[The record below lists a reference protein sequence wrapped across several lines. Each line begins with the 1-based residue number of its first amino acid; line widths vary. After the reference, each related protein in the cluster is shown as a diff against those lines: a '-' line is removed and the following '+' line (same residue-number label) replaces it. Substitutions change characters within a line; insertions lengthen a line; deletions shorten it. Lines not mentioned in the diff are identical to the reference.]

1 MRKIISIVLVVIII
15 AFCCGCNKNNN
26 NITSETKSYKI
37 ALVCNFDDA
46 KDGKIGA
53 NIYKS
58 ISDFYGLENH
68 PGRKFHPRSDES
80 LHIIS
85 SVESAITDGYNV
97 ITVIGNEY
105 GNAVS
110 SIAAEYP
117 YIIFVVFGMSGAIA
131 LHNNVYCSNI
141 GVDYL
146 AFYNSIL
153 K

>member
-1 MRKIISIVLVVIII
+1 MRKIISIVLIVLIV
-15 AFCCGCNKNNN
+15 AFCCGCNKEHNNV
-26 NITSETKSYKI
+26 ISETNLYKI

-46 KDGKIGA
+46 KEGKTGA

-68 PGRKFHPRSDES
+68 PGRKFHPQSDKS

-85 SVESAITDGYNV
+85 SIENAISDGYNV

-117 YIIFVVFGMSGAIA
+117 HIIFIIFGMSDAIA
-131 LHNNVYCSNI
+131 LHNTVYCNNI
-141 GVDYL
+141 GIDYL